1 MYGVRCMYCLEI
13 PCGNPYPATRP
24 PDPKKTPNPWRAGWL
39 MYIRARRAR
48 RASSGLGTLH
58 PACLHLP
65 TKLTKHTLSFPSPQK
80 AGTKKRKEERKKERK
95 VNATPSR
102 HLYSPIRPSRKS
114 HPFPPQSPD
123 VWFRLTTLPK
133 VVS

>member
-48 RASSGLGTLH
+48 RASSGLGLCTL

-65 TKLTKHTLSFPSPQK
+65 TKLTKHILSPHSLSLHQRKQEP
-80 AGTKKRKEERKKERK
+80 KKRKEERKESQR
-95 VNATPSR
+95 NAIAPPLFPHSSISQV
-102 HLYSPIRPSRKS
+102 SPFSSAIPR
-114 HPFPPQSPD
+114 
-123 VWFRLTTLPK
+123 RL
-133 VVS
+133 VSIDYFT